1 MVVASFVGDAWRIS
15 AAFVI
20 MLGIVGFWYF
30 VISRLGS
37 MQLMTDSDRLVTAAR
52 ADTEPHLV
60 HPKFAGVE
68 RLSVRVLIGV
78 NLVMLIQMLLFMPYF
93 VHRFGWIS

>member
-1 MVVASFVGDAWRIS
+1 MLLASFFGDTWRIS
-15 AAFVI
+15 AAVVI
-20 MLGIVGFWYF
+20 MLGIVGFYYF

-37 MQLMTDSDRLVTAAR
+37 MQLMTDSDRMVTAAR

-60 HPKFAGVE
+60 HPKFAGLE
-68 RLSVRVLIGV
+68 RTTVRVLIGV
-78 NLVMLIQMLLFMPYF
+78 NVVMLIQMLLFMPYF